1 MCAFCWLCP
10 CLYYCKIMQL
20 CCVCSEES
28 ETVSSCSGDVKIF
41 CGFLSRF
48 SHDRAL
54 NTISHGMQKYP
65 VDDYFKVP
73 LASCWQSAKRN
84 QIFAAITKICV
95 VFLQL
100 LTKLV
105 QPEHLFKNK
114 TSVVCCKIR
123 QHVKSKSW
131 EGDTSQSQRFILPY

>member
-1 MCAFCWLCP
+1 MLRLLRRKRNCHELQRRRP
-10 CLYYCKIMQL
+10 
-20 CCVCSEES
+20 
-28 ETVSSCSGDVKIF
+28 IF
-41 CGFLSRF
+41 GGFLSRF

-73 LASCWQSAKRN
+73 LASCWQSAQRH
-84 QIFAAITKICV
+84 QIFAAITKMRV

-105 QPEHLFKNK
+105 QPEHLFKRK
-114 TSVVCCKIR
+114 TSVVCCKFR

-131 EGDTSQSQRFILPY
+131 EGAHQPITALHFTLLAYWPRQHATTYFNRS